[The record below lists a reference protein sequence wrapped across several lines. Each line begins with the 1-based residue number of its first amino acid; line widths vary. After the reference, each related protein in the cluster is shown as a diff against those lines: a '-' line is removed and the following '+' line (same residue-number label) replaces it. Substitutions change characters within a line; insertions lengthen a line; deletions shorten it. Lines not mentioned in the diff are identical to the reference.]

1 MGREAVREREFLSWV
16 LPGGAV
22 LALLALLPG
31 VVPGVQLLSALLLCL
46 TVPGLVLVPAPLLRD
61 PVTYWTLVLT
71 SSALV
76 NFLAGLILLYAGA
89 FTRLALFLLVAWLTG
104 LVWTAAR
111 WSAPSPS
118 ARSRSAQSRSAQS
131 QDGEEPPSGPP
142 TAGKD
147 G

>member
-1 MGREAVREREFLSWV
+1 VRERELLSWV

-61 PVTYWTLVLT
+61 RATYWTLVLT

-89 FTRLALFLLVAWLTG
+89 FTRPALFLLVAWLTG

-111 WSAPSPS
+111 WSAPS
-118 ARSRSAQSRSAQS
+118 RSAQSRSAQFTS
-131 QDGEEPPSGPP
+131 EQSRSAQSREEPSSRPPAAGEEG
-142 TAGKD
+142 
-147 G
+147 